1 MKQYLLSVLLDTAAL
16 NLISRN
22 VGPILTLTGPVTKC
36 TFLCTLQKEHRQAL
50 EDFIPVLQWCCLFKL
65 VAGIRKL
72 SNVRDCHLTSQK
84 APSILSMWRYFFLA
98 VHAVSCY
105 LFCFLYSNPGI

>member
-1 MKQYLLSVLLDTAAL
+1 MYPQKRTQTGFGRFYSCPSV
-16 NLISRN
+16 
-22 VGPILTLTGPVTKC
+22 
-36 TFLCTLQKEHRQAL
+36 
-50 EDFIPVLQWCCLFKL
+50 VLPFKL

-72 SNVRDCHLTSQK
+72 SNVRDCHLTLQK
-84 APSILSMWRYFFLA
+84 APSILSLWRYFFLA